1 MATLAQTDGVSARPD
16 DGKTNVRL
24 DADVE
29 DLSDSEV
36 TAELQLHGVETKV
49 RSARQRKALLKTVRM
64 TLVAEANEE
73 MDKAEE
79 KKVSSQHPA
88 DAKAQAERAANTSAS
103 VNTAS
108 SVALGLGDQT
118 LPTSSALSQMASSA
132 VSSPQATANQLAAM
146 VWLSNRARDQRGS
159 ATPRSR
165 SPAPRRVA
173 FVPVSAPALP
183 VMASAFRTQGAAAGR
198 AQSPADHERAQSP
211 EPDQHDVTD
220 MGGHASTV
228 FHLASLA
235 GSFSKLV
242 EGRKWVTNA
251 EREAKLLAQALDL
264 LLTPQHGMATISALH
279 PGIQFCLTRL
289 AALQFG
295 DQTGKWHLV
304 ELMNATPSGMPWV
317 DLEAMKGL
325 DAMSKALRPDSKSSA
340 PAATASGNPVR
351 NSGKSGDQGRGR
363 QKSGRRQR
371 GRERSRSR
379 DSEQVA
385 KREASPKPAVDAE
398 PAKERSGTGKAS
410 AARR

>member
-16 DGKTNVRL
+16 DDKTNVRL

-79 KKVSSQHPA
+79 KKASSQHPA
-88 DAKAQAERAANTSAS
+88 DAKAQAERAASAIAS

-108 SVALGLGDQT
+108 SVVPGLGDQT
-118 LPTSSALSQMASSA
+118 FPTSSALSQMASSA

-146 VWLSNRARDQRGS
+146 AWLSSRARDQRGS

-173 FVPVSAPALP
+173 FVPALP
-183 VMASAFRTQGAAAGR
+183 VMASAFRTPGAAAGR
-198 AQSPADHERAQSP
+198 TQSPADHERAQSP
-211 EPDQHDVTD
+211 GPDQHDVTD

-264 LLTPQHGMATISALH
+264 LLTPQHGMAAISALH

-340 PAATASGNPVR
+340 PAATATGNPVR

-410 AARR
+410 ATRR